1 MILQCT
7 WDHLWQVGANA
18 LSVDVSILLPGEPP
32 MDDHDGPTPKRYK
45 KETPLN
51 AFTIIVD
58 LGLTKN
64 HVAQFA

>member
-1 MILQCT
+1 MILPCT

-32 MDDHDGPTPKRYK
+32 MDHHDGQTPKRYK

-58 LGLTKN
+58 
-64 HVAQFA
+64 